1 MLKKFLDLFLEKKIK
16 DIVCTE
22 DILNS
27 LNNQDKEY
35 IKTNFDV
42 QNFNDLRSATFFSNG
57 EVNSN
62 NKPVILL
69 VKGEFLP
76 NIYTGITEAWFQR
89 SNINIISIFEKYDD
103 MKVEYLER
111 CIPDILT
118 IYDNSIEEYKNTI
131 CKFINKNMPSMIN
144 IKYALRLEEKAD
156 YTNIINMFDNIVK
169 NKVDVF
175 IYNSKNESKNNINI
189 INIEPKY
196 KYGILS
202 KYMGYITA
210 KEKKSLLIL
219 PYELLK
225 IDLNIFNNRYI
236 NGNVKIIINKE
247 KKQSNIEEWIKDNNI
262 EILKTKNLDKSI
274 LGKFWNTNK
283 ASTLI
288 IEEERQCIQM

>member
-1 MLKKFLDLFLEKKIK
+1 MLKEVLDLFLEEKIK

-22 DILNS
+22 DILNN
-27 LNNQDKEY
+27 LDNQDKEY
-35 IKTNFDV
+35 IKANFDV
-42 QNFNDLRSATFFSNG
+42 QIFNDLRSATFFSNG

-69 VKGEFLP
+69 IKGEFLP

-89 SNINIISIFEKYDD
+89 SNINIISIFKKYDD
-103 MKVEYLER
+103 IKVEYLER

-118 IYDNSIEEYKNTI
+118 IYDDSIEEYKNTI
-131 CKFINKNMPSMIN
+131 YKFINNNMPSMIN
-144 IKYALRLEEKAD
+144 MKYMLKSEEKAD
-156 YTNIINMFDNIVK
+156 YTNIINMLNSIVK

-175 IYNSKNESKNNINI
+175 TYNSKNESKNNINI
-189 INIEPKY
+189 INVEPKY

-210 KEKKSLLIL
+210 KNQRSLIIL

-236 NGNVKIIINKE
+236 SENVKIIINK
-247 KKQSNIEEWIKDNNI
+247 KKEQSNIEEWIKDNKI
-262 EILKTKNLDKSI
+262 EILQTKNLDKNI
-274 LGKFWNTNK
+274 FEKFWNLDK
-283 ASTLI
+283 ASALI
-288 IEEERQCIQM
+288 VEEEK